1 MRTDQRRDDA
11 PMIELDLKAVQQKRR
26 QLFVLWQHK

>member
-11 PMIELDLKAVQQKRR
+11 PMIKLDLKAVQKKRR